1 MADKKI
7 LEQEILFKQFTP
19 WHESI
24 LKLLSETTLNS
35 LSWLT
40 NCFVFQVLKLSFV
53 ETVTNGVVDVVIG
66 AFCCWLWRLLWRFFE
81 ALALT

>member
-24 LKLLSETTLNS
+24 LKLLSETTLNC

-40 NCFVFQVLKLSFV
+40 NYFVF
-53 ETVTNGVVDVVIG
+53 
-66 AFCCWLWRLLWRFFE
+66 
-81 ALALT
+81 